1 MVNKNYNEI
10 CLAFDN
16 YLEIKHIDIGL
27 RATKSDTSDE
37 IYSDLSDL
45 VRVLLKNGQ
54 QIKIYRE
61 DGGIIIQY
69 NYRDADMSEVN
80 LDWLSEE
87 DQK

>member
-16 YLEIKHIDIGL
+16 YLEIKHVDIGL
-27 RATKSDTSDE
+27 RATKSATSDE

-45 VRVLLKNGQ
+45 MRILLKNDQ

-69 NYRDADMSEVN
+69 NYRDADMSGVN

-87 DQK
+87 DQE